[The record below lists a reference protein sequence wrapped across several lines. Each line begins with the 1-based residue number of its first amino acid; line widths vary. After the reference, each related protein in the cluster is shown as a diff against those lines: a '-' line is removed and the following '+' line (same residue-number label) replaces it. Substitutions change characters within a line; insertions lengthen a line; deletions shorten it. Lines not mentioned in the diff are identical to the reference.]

1 MLTLGPAA
9 AAHADTP
16 EQRLARLRAQAA
28 TLNARIEQD
37 NQHVALL
44 VEEYNGNQV
53 ALARTRAAEARARQ
67 RLGVQEARLGRA
79 RRQLERRARAAYIN
93 RAGPLSDISQFLG
106 ARTPHEALTT
116 LQYQRRVIEA
126 DQALISTAARA
137 RATLAETAAELR
149 ARRVEHERITRRL
162 HAAREGIQRRL
173 AHQRATLA
181 RVSADVLHAMRQQRA
196 AAERRREAAA
206 ARYAA
211 QDAQDAREDGE
222 LRPVAAGVG
231 GGAGGRAVAWALGQL
246 GKPYRWGATG
256 LETFDCSGLTM
267 RAYQAAGINLPRTS
281 RAQWS
286 AGRPVARNRLRPG
299 DLLFFGGSPATIHH
313 VTMYVGNGRMVEA
326 PYTGARI
333 RVVSM
338 FRNNYV
344 GAVRPAG

>member
-1 MLTLGPAA
+1 VLTLGPAA

-37 NQHVALL
+37 NRHVALL
-44 VEEYNGNQV
+44 VEEYNANQV

-79 RRQLERRARAAYIN
+79 RQQLERRARAAYIH
-93 RAGPLSDISQFLG
+93 RAGPLSDISRFLG
-106 ARTPHEALTT
+106 ARTLHEALTT
-116 LQYQRRVIEA
+116 LQYQRRVIQA

-162 HAAREGIQRRL
+162 HTAREAIQRRL

-181 RVSADVLHAMRQQRA
+181 RVSVDVLHAMRQQRA

-206 ARYAA
+206 ARYVAQVA
-211 QDAQDAREDGE
+211 HEPQDAEVW
-222 LRPVAAGVG
+222 PVAAGVG
-231 GGAGGRAVAWALGQL
+231 AGAAGRAVSWALGQL

-267 RAYQAAGINLPRTS
+267 RAYQAAGVSLPRTS

-313 VTMYVGNGRMVEA
+313 VAMYAGNGRMVEA
-326 PYTGARI
+326 PHTGARV

-338 FRNNYV
+338 FRDNYV
-344 GAVRPAG
+344 GAVRPAA